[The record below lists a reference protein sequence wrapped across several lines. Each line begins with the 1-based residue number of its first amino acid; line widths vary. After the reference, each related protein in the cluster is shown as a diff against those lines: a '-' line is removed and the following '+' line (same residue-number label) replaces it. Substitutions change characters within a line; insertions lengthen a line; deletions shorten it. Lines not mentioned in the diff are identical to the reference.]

1 MNYVDLHVHSKHSDG
16 TNTPAELVE
25 LAIQS
30 NLSVIA
36 LTDHDTVS
44 GVPEIME
51 LAKEN
56 INKKVNKKEN
66 KLWKWIKGNQFISY
80 IILFT
85 IMFSIINIVLIMN
98 FFKILSNF

>member
-1 MNYVDLHVHSKHSDG
+1 
-16 TNTPAELVE
+16 
-25 LAIQS
+25 
-30 NLSVIA
+30 
-36 LTDHDTVS
+36 
-44 GVPEIME
+44 ME

-56 INKKVNKKEN
+56 INYKVNKKEN